1 VISFSDD
8 DSGSDIENKGTDS
21 RLERHNKRPSSSLEN
36 SNKLQLQQNAR
47 SLHNETPIKFPSKR
61 TFISSV
67 TKNPSSIS
75 KGAGSWSL
83 GQGPRARNFKST
95 NKTLASQERGR
106 DQGAVSNDNKLQ
118 DLRHQIALRES
129 ELKLKAAQQMKESA
143 LVLGRDPKNDTTRK
157 HIPVS
162 SGAAQLEPKGPDRKR
177 MKINTSH
184 DTPQAVVG
192 QQVPVVKSLLPSK
205 DSVCGNI
212 YPQERNKVDHN
223 PKEIPLCRGE
233 SIIIKSQ
240 RETGNHL
247 SNSGQNMPSVSRE
260 GKYFFLF
267 FFISSV
273 IYTFWGTN
281 YLRKYVVL
289 FWISEVITLLSNNG
303 AIVLRN
309 CSNCYCSARCYSV
322 QSVVI

>member
-21 RLERHNKRPSSSLEN
+21 RLERNNKRPSSSLEN

-47 SLHNETPIKFPSKR
+47 SLHNETPKFPSKR

-106 DQGAVSNDNKLQ
+106 DQGAVSNNNKLQ

-143 LVLGRDPKNDTTRK
+143 LVLDRDPKNDTTRK
-157 HIPVS
+157 HIP
-162 SGAAQLEPKGPDRKR
+162 AAQLEPKGPDRKR

-192 QQVPVVKSLLPSK
+192 QQVPVVKSILPSK

-247 SNSGQNMPSVSRE
+247 SNSVQNMPCVSRE
-260 GKYFFLF
+260 GKYFFF

-273 IYTFWGTN
+273 TYTFWGTN
-281 YLRKYVVL
+281 YRKYVVL
-289 FWISEVITLLSNNG
+289 FWISEVITLLLTNG
-303 AIVLRN
+303 AIVQRN
-309 CSNCYCSARCYSV
+309 CSNCYCSAICYSV